1 MSTSL
6 KMSQGYEVL
15 KPKSDKAFPIP
26 CNEWDVLKEQLKDL
40 TTEPWFF
47 HTTASLLLGAALAT
61 LIAIWTGAIS
71 STTVANANV
80 VAWAVVAVCA
90 ITGFATL
97 YFAHKER
104 GVHRAKAQ
112 TVLTHMR
119 LIEERFEREEI

>member
-15 KPKSDKAFPIP
+15 KPKSGKAFPIL
-26 CNEWDVLKEQLKDL
+26 CNEWDVLKEQLKAL

-47 HTTASLLLGAALAT
+47 HSTASLLLGAALAT

-71 STTVANANV
+71 STTVANASV

-90 ITGFATL
+90 ITGFAML
-97 YFAHKER
+97 YFAYKER
-104 GVHRAKAQ
+104 GIHRAKAH